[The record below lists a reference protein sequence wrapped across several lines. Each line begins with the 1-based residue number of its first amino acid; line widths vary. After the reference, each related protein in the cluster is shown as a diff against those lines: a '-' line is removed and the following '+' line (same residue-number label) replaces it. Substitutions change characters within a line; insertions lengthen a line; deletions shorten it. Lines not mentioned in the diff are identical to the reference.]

1 MATKAGFQ
9 ILHSFHP
16 LFVPSLWVNVRL
28 KPGQIKSWLV
38 GWLAGW
44 LLPIYFNT
52 TRKTIIMHYEEY
64 VTGSIPP
71 LPILIVTR
79 ATSKIT
85 RRQYKNC
92 HRQNFNSLV
101 KCNFK
106 ISQSR
111 WSLQRKESNF
121 NGFTVWCQ
129 SAKIIEFRS
138 KKN

>member
-1 MATKAGFQ
+1 M
-9 ILHSFHP
+9 HP
-16 LFVPSLWVNVRL
+16 YWSMFDEWMH
-28 KPGQIKSWLV
+28 GQMKTWLI
-38 GWLAGW
+38 GW

-52 TRKTIIMHYEEY
+52 PRKTIIMHYEEY

-106 ISQSR
+106 IHNRDGRCRERSPTSTA
-111 WSLQRKESNF
+111 SLCGAK
-121 NGFTVWCQ
+121 VL
-129 SAKIIEFRS
+129 KIIEFRCR
-138 KKN
+138 KN